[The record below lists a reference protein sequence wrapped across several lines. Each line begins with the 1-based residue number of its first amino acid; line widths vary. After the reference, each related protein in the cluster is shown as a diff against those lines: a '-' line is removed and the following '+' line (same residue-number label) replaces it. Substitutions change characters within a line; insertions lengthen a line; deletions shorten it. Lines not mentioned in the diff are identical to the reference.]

1 MIEAEIL
8 LPLPCSIF
16 HCLWVSTSI
25 HLHPVLDSVLQPSD
39 PVLVD
44 LDELARRAPHSAAH
58 RFNSALRKAAVAAVL
73 QKGCAH
79 PQSLAR
85 HSLKRRHACTTEQRT
100 AVRLWGCAFVAFW
113 FSFRT
118 CPKIP
123 PEREKGMS
131 SLLFTIEHRLSRVR
145 VEQDPGT
152 KRYKFPQLFNDFSLS
167 LTKAVAVASTRKPS
181 TAHTHMYID
190 IDISI

>member
-1 MIEAEIL
+1 
-8 LPLPCSIF
+8 
-16 HCLWVSTSI
+16 
-25 HLHPVLDSVLQPSD
+25 
-39 PVLVD
+39 
-44 LDELARRAPHSAAH
+44 
-58 RFNSALRKAAVAAVL
+58 
-73 QKGCAH
+73 
-79 PQSLAR
+79 
-85 HSLKRRHACTTEQRT
+85 
-100 AVRLWGCAFVAFW
+100 
-113 FSFRT
+113 
-118 CPKIP
+118 
-123 PEREKGMS
+123 MS

>member
-100 AVRLWGCAFVAFW
+100 SVRLWGCAFVAFW

-123 PEREKGMS
+123 PEREKGDEQLTVQPLNIDS
-131 SLLFTIEHRLSRVR
+131 VGSGLSRTLV
-145 VEQDPGT
+145 QNAT
-152 KRYKFPQLFNDFSLS
+152 SFPSSSMTLACRWPRLWQ
-167 LTKAVAVASTRKPS
+167 
-181 TAHTHMYID
+181 
-190 IDISI
+190 